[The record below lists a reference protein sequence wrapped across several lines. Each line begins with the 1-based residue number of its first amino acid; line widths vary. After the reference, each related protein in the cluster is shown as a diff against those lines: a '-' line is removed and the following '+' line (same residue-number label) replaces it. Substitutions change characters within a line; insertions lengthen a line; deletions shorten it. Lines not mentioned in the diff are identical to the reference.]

1 MTRPNPIGIISM
13 FYARPFGRVHFDTFT
28 RMKQAGC
35 DFVELLVPEP
45 GELDLRE
52 TRSVLAD
59 HGLGVVLAARVNLTR
74 DLASDD
80 PVAHQ
85 AGVTYLQSCAGIAQE
100 LGATIVGGPLYGA
113 PLVFAGRP
121 PTPVTEDHR
130 KAKID
135 RIVAGLK
142 TAGRTAADCGVVF
155 GIEPLNRFETDI
167 ANTTRHGLDLAA
179 AVDLPSVIYNSPY
192 YGFETK
198 ADLFFDLRKRYPH
211 LIGFKEFGGAAS
223 LRYAAEH
230 ITGHDASVTLM
241 VGVDTQVFHGYVNCG
256 AVGAITGIGNVLPK
270 EVLHLVSLCEKA
282 AAGDASAR
290 RQALEL
296 EQALAML
303 SSFDEGV
310 DLVLFYKYL
319 LVLEGHAEYNLH
331 FNKTDQLT
339 PSQQTYARD
348 QLTLFKNWYQSW
360 SA

>member
-1 MTRPNPIGIISM
+1 MSSSIFKGVVPALMTPCKADRSP
-13 FYARPFGRVHFDTFT
+13 
-28 RMKQAGC
+28 
-35 DFVELLVPEP
+35 DFVALVKM
-45 GELDLRE
+45 GKKMM
-52 TRSVLAD
+52 AD
-59 HGLGVVLAARVNLTR
+59 GMNGVVYCGSMGDWPLLTDEQRMEGVEHLVKAGVPVIVGTGAQNPQRASALAAHAKKVGAGGLMVIPRVLSR
-74 DLASDD
+74 GSS
-80 PVAHQ
+80 VAAQRAHFE
-85 AGVTYLQSCAGIAQE
+85 GVLE
-100 LGATIVGGPLYGA
+100 
-113 PLVFAGRP
+113 
-121 PTPVTEDHR
+121 
-130 KAKID
+130 
-135 RIVAGLK
+135 
-142 TAGRTAADCGVVF
+142 
-155 GIEPLNRFETDI
+155 
-167 ANTTRHGLDLAA
+167 A

-282 AAGDASAR
+282 AAGDATAR